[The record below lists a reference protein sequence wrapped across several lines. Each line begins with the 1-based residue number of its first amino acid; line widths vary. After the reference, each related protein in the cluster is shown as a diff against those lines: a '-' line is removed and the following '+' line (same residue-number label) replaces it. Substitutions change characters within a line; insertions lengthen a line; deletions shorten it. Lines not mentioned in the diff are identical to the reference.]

1 MNIDLSTIETQLL
14 QALGIALMAGLG
26 WVMQRVLAR
35 LKISL
40 SDAQKAEM
48 EDVAG
53 KALTYGITQAQ
64 AKIKAQGW
72 DSVNVKDAVVATAAS
87 YAVAQF
93 PGAMANAGF
102 DISTD
107 EAAIETAGKLTGI
120 LTRKFPEMV
129 TVAATSPATP
139 PAPASIVPAAAIVV
153 KPAGL
158 LVPAADSGNG
168 NTGIVPPRVG
178 DAGFTPFKSTT

>member
-1 MNIDLSTIETQLL
+1 MNIDLSTIESQLL
-14 QALGIALMAGLG
+14 QALGIVLMAGLG

-64 AKIKAQGW
+64 TKIKAQGW
-72 DSVNVKDAVVATAAS
+72 DSINVKDTVVATAAG
-87 YAVAQF
+87 YMVAQF

-102 DISTD
+102 DISTPQ
-107 EAAIETAGKLTGI
+107 AAHETTGKLMGI
-120 LTRKFPEMV
+120 LTRKFPEMA
-129 TVAATSPATP
+129 TVAAASPATP
-139 PAPASIVPAAAIVV
+139 PAPASIVPAVAIVV

-158 LVPAADSGNG
+158 LVPPDDSGNV
-168 NTGIVPPRVG
+168 NTGIVPRRVG
-178 DAGFTPFKSTT
+178 EPGSTLQSPT

>member
-1 MNIDLSTIETQLL
+1 MNIDLSTIETQTL
-14 QALGIALMAGLG
+14 QALGIVLMAGLG

-35 LKISL
+35 LEISL

-64 AKIKAQGW
+64 GRIKAEGW
-72 DSVNVKDAVVATAAS
+72 DSVSVKNAVVATAAS

-102 DISTD
+102 DISTPS
-107 EAAIETAGKLTGI
+107 AASATAGKLTGI

-129 TVAATSPATP
+129 TAAAASPATP
-139 PAPASIVPAAAIVV
+139 PAPAPIVPAAPIIVN
-153 KPAGL
+153 PAGL
-158 LVPAADSGNG
+158 SPTRLSATAPQPGVQS
-168 NTGIVPPRVG
+168 
-178 DAGFTPFKSTT
+178 

>member
-1 MNIDLSTIETQLL
+1 MNIDLSTIESQLL
-14 QALGIALMAGLG
+14 QALGIVLMAGLG

-72 DSVNVKDAVVATAAS
+72 DSVNVKDTVIATAAAT
-87 YAVAQF
+87 AVAQF

-102 DISTD
+102 DISTP
-107 EAAIETAGKLTGI
+107 AAASATADKLTVI
-120 LTRKFPEMV
+120 LTRKFPEM
-129 TVAATSPATP
+129 AAKAAASPATP
-139 PAPASIVPAAAIVV
+139 PAPASIVPAEAIVV

-158 LVPAADSGNG
+158 LVPTTDTSNV